1 VTVFTPAPGGGTSS
15 ALTFTIALA
24 PSLTVSAT
32 SATGGS
38 SVTATLTNGPGGPY
52 DWIAFASSSAPD
64 ASNILWV
71 YVGASVT
78 TRSWT
83 VTAPMTPGTYEFRL
97 YLNNSYVRAAT
108 SPPITVTQ
116 GPNPLPVLSSL
127 YPARAIVGA
136 SSTVAV
142 IGSGFVGS
150 SVVQWNGANRPTA
163 FVTPSQLQVTLSAA
177 DLATI
182 GTGQVS
188 VFSPDPG
195 GGLSAALPFDI
206 VPAPVLTVNTT
217 SAAGGTPVTMTLIG
231 GMGGSRDWVAL
242 AQASSPVWIYV
253 QYTYVGTGVTTRT
266 WTVTMPSTPGTYEF
280 RLFLDNGFVRTATSP
295 TVTVF

>member
-1 VTVFTPAPGGGTSS
+1 
-15 ALTFTIALA
+15 
-24 PSLTVSAT
+24 
-32 SATGGS
+32 
-38 SVTATLTNGPGGPY
+38 
-52 DWIAFASSSAPD
+52 
-64 ASNILWV
+64 
-71 YVGASVT
+71 
-78 TRSWT
+78 
-83 VTAPMTPGTYEFRL
+83 MTPGTYEFRL

-163 FVTPSQLQVTLSAA
+163 FVTPSQLLVTLSAA

-206 VPAPVLTVNTT
+206 IPAPVLTVNTT
-217 SAAGGTPVTMTLIG
+217 SAAGGTPVTMTLTG
-231 GMGGSRDWVAL
+231 GMGGWRDWVAL
-242 AQASSPVWIYV
+242 AQTSSPVWIYV
-253 QYTYVGTGVTTRT
+253 EYTYVGTGLTTRT